1 MLTKCKRPFKNF
13 FSDFDE
19 GCGLYKSQCEYL
31 KPGYLDFLDRV
42 VDIGCMGRWWMAD
55 KFLKDYDIN
64 PEEWDDKGS
73 PKKPDDQLKPIW

>member
-1 MLTKCKRPFKNF
+1 
-13 FSDFDE
+13 
-19 GCGLYKSQCEYL
+19 
-31 KPGYLDFLDRV
+31 
-42 VDIGCMGRWWMAD
+42 MAD